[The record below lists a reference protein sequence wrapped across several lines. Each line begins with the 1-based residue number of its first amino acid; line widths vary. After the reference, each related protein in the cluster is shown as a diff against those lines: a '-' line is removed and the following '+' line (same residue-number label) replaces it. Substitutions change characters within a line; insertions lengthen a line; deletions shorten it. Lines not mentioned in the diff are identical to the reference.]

1 MVSVQR
7 CTTFTQKK
15 CQLSGDQLPGYN
27 CSSVSH
33 QLFSKTIKV
42 KDSVEVIT
50 KLLKKE
56 KSMIEA
62 QQRIQADYKML
73 LKQKK
78 VKDILY
84 EKIGIGLQS
93 IYTRLH

>member
-1 MVSVQR
+1 M
-7 CTTFTQKK
+7 
-15 CQLSGDQLPGYN
+15 
-27 CSSVSH
+27 
-33 QLFSKTIKV
+33 KTIKV
-42 KDSVEVIT
+42 KDSVEIIIN
-50 KLLKKE
+50 LLKKE
-56 KSMIEA
+56 ESMIEA